1 MNYKLLAVLAI
12 TVVFIYELVLEILD
26 RRSRSNP
33 IPENVAD
40 IYDRETYLKWRDYQG
55 EKSRVS
61 LIHTIV
67 STAVCLALLIFNV
80 YAAFARLFPK
90 GDFMQMFSVI
100 LLSALTDLLLL
111 PLAWYDTMVV
121 EEKYGFN
128 RTSKKTFF
136 LDAVK
141 EFIIPLGILTLVGLL
156 LMVTY
161 KALGDWMIVVFA
173 AVMMIFILAV
183 VLLYP
188 ILSKIFNKFTPLEE
202 GELKERLTELLEK
215 HGYTVRAINVM
226 DGSRRSTKSNAYF
239 TGFGKMK
246 TIVLYDTLIANMS
259 TDEICAVFA
268 HEMGHGLHKDTLKN
282 QFLTALQILILAVL
296 AWLTLRT
303 PAVFTAFG
311 FDKINYGFA
320 LIMIMSVE
328 YALLSP
334 LMTFVANVLS
344 RKAEFRADE
353 QAVREG
359 YGEFLISAL
368 KKLAKENFADLSP
381 DPLLVKLSYSH
392 PPISE
397 RIAAIETEIKKSGDR

>member
-141 EFIIPLGILTLVGLL
+141 EFIIPLGILSLVGLL